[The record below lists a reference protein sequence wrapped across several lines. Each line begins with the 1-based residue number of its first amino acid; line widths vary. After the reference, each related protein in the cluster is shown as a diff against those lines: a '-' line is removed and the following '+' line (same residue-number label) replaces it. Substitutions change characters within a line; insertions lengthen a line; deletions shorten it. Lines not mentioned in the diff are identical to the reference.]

1 VLRLEEENRVKQEFT
16 AIIKQHE
23 SINGAYVEI
32 PFDVQEVFGT
42 KRVKILATLDGF
54 QYRGSIVSMG
64 GCYLLGITQQIRK
77 EINKDFG
84 DSLVVVVEKDE
95 EVRVVEI
102 PSDFEIELKQNEL
115 AQSFWDSLSFSN
127 KKKYADWI
135 TSAKKADTRT
145 ERIEKGI
152 IMLAQNSKMK

>member
-1 VLRLEEENRVKQEFT
+1 MKQEFT

-32 PFDVQEVFGT
+32 PFDVQEVFSS
-42 KRVKILATLDGF
+42 KRVKVLATFDGF
-54 QYRGSIVSMG
+54 EYRGSIVSMG

-84 DSLVVVVEKDE
+84 DSIVVVVEKDE
-95 EVRVVEI
+95 EERVVEL
-102 PSDFEIELKQNEL
+102 PSDFETLLKENEP
-115 AQSFWDSLSFSN
+115 AQSFWNSLSFSN
-127 KKKYADWI
+127 KKKYVDWI
-135 TSAKKADTRT
+135 TSVKKVDTRA

-152 IMLAQNSKMK
+152 IMLTQNNKIK